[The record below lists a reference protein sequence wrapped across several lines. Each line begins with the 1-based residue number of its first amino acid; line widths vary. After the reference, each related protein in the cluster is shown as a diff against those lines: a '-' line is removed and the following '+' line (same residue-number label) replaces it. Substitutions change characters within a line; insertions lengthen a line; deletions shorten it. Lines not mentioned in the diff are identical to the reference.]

1 MQCHPHS
8 YGLGLSAIRATAA
21 ANGLYDLDLFAA
33 FADDQMTDVSN
44 FREPPTGEV
53 RRTPQRVEK
62 PLYAPSEHPSRTQ
75 KPRHRS
81 VLALMSKCLDALL
94 DYRLVLE
101 RLFQQAVLFHA
112 LG

>member
-53 RRTPQRVEK
+53 RRI
-62 PLYAPSEHPSRTQ
+62 PLLRHWVNKGERKAGDLLWD
-75 KPRHRS
+75 PRHIMES
-81 VLALMSKCLDALL
+81 N
-94 DYRLVLE
+94 
-101 RLFQQAVLFHA
+101 FT
-112 LG
+112 

>member
-1 MQCHPHS
+1 MQCHPLS

-53 RRTPQRVEK
+53 RRTPLPRTRVNNGK
-62 PLYAPSEHPSRTQ
+62 KKGRG
-75 KPRHRS
+75 
-81 VLALMSKCLDALL
+81 C
-94 DYRLVLE
+94 
-101 RLFQQAVLFHA
+101 
-112 LG
+112 

>member
-33 FADDQMTDVSN
+33 FADDQMIDVSN

-53 RRTPQRVEK
+53 RRTPLPRTSVNKGKKRKGHTQ
-62 PLYAPSEHPSRTQ
+62 SSSR
-75 KPRHRS
+75 
-81 VLALMSKCLDALL
+81 ALQDAG
-94 DYRLVLE
+94 YS
-101 RLFQQAVLFHA
+101 A
-112 LG
+112 

>member
-53 RRTPQRVEK
+53 RRIPLPRTRVNSGPRMRRR
-62 PLYAPSEHPSRTQ
+62 PLAP
-75 KPRHRS
+75 RS
-81 VLALMSKCLDALL
+81 
-94 DYRLVLE
+94 
-101 RLFQQAVLFHA
+101 
-112 LG
+112 